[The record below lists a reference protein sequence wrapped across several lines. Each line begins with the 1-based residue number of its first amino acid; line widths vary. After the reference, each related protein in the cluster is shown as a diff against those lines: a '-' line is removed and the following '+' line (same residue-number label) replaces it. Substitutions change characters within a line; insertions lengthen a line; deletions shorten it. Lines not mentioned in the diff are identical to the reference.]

1 MPQLGPLGSAC
12 ATVSPMRESFLEWG
26 FRLEPLSR
34 AALLLLVLVWS
45 ACLRAAAPSA
55 GLVVTHIT
63 VIDAIGNT
71 TRPDQS
77 VVILDGRITANGPS
91 ARIKVPKGA
100 RVVDAHGKFLIPGL
114 WDMHVHIA
122 GLNADPAW
130 SKQVL
135 LPLLLA
141 NGITGVRDMGGDL
154 EALLAWKRE
163 TENGTLLGPHI
174 VACGPFLVGSGQKT
188 AEQVPV
194 ANPDQARAAVRE
206 LKRRGA
212 EFIKVISVPSK
223 EVFFAIAD
231 EAKKQNIPFAG
242 HLPFQVSAQQASD
255 AGMRSIEHLLYSA
268 FSLSFSSKEDD
279 LRSRL
284 VAAEEKGDSVAWEQ
298 IAHESDATYDQ
309 EKAAKLF
316 ETLKRNRTW
325 VTPTLASLDLTA
337 HPEQWSV
344 DDPQL
349 AFVPPSMAKQWRDSF
364 QDAAMKERAAW
375 LARQAANDWRLTG
388 ELHRA
393 GIPVLAGSDSL
404 DPFVFPG
411 ESLHRELEE
420 LVRAGLRPS
429 EALRSAT
436 AGVAQ
441 FLGRESD
448 LGTVDVGKLADLVV
462 LDGSPLE
469 NIANTERVNAVV
481 RRGVYLD
488 RAALD
493 QLLSQARSA
502 AALVPAK

>member
-1 MPQLGPLGSAC
+1 MKQ
-12 ATVSPMRESFLEWG
+12 
-26 FRLEPLSR
+26 LSR
-34 AALLLLVLVWS
+34 LALVLLLFLAWS
-45 ACLRAAAPSA
+45 ARLRTAASSTALA
-55 GLVVTHIT
+55 LTHVT

-91 ARIKVPKGA
+91 SRIKLPKDA
-100 RVVDAHGKFLIPGL
+100 RVIDARGKFLIPGL

-154 EALLAWKRE
+154 EALLVWKRE
-163 TENGTLLGPHI
+163 IESGTLMGPHI
-174 VACGPFLVGSGQKT
+174 VACGPFLVGSGKKT
-188 AEQVPV
+188 AEQYPV
-194 ANPDQARAAVRE
+194 TNADEARAAVRD
-206 LKRRGA
+206 LKHRGA

-242 HLPFQVSAQQASD
+242 HLPFQVSAQEASD

-268 FSLSFSSKEDD
+268 FSLSFSSREDD
-279 LRSRL
+279 LRRRL
-284 VAAEEKGDSVAWEQ
+284 VTAEEKGDSVAWEQ
-298 IAHESDATYDQ
+298 IAHESDATYDK

-316 ETLKRNRTW
+316 QTLKRNRTW
-325 VTPTLASLDLTA
+325 VTPTLASLDITA
-337 HPEQWSV
+337 HPEDWSV
-344 DDPQL
+344 DDPEL
-349 AFVPPSMAKQWRDSF
+349 AFVPPSLAKQWRDSF
-364 QDAAMKERAAW
+364 QDSAMKERAAW

-388 ELHRA
+388 ELHQA
-393 GIPVLAGSDSL
+393 GIPLLVGSDSL

-411 ESLHRELEE
+411 ESLHRELAE
-420 LVRAGLRPS
+420 LVRAGLRPA

-436 AGVAQ
+436 AGAAQ
-441 FLGRESD
+441 FLGRERD
-448 LGTVDVGKLADLVV
+448 LGTIDVGKLADLVL

-469 NIANTERVNAVV
+469 SIANTQRVNAVV
-481 RRGVYLD
+481 RGGIYLD

-493 QLLSQARSA
+493 KLLSQAKSA
-502 AALVPAK
+502 AASVPAK

>member
-1 MPQLGPLGSAC
+1 MEC
-12 ATVSPMRESFLEWG
+12 G
-26 FRLEPLSR
+26 FCLKQLSR
-34 AALLLLVLVWS
+34 AALALLLVLGWC
-45 ACLRAAAPSA
+45 ACLRARAASA
-55 GLVVTHIT
+55 GLVLTHVT
-63 VIDAIGNT
+63 VIDAVGNT

-77 VVILDGRITANGPS
+77 VVILDGRITANGPAS
-91 ARIKVPKGA
+91 RIKLPKDA
-100 RVVDAHGKFLIPGL
+100 RVIDARGKFLIPGL

-163 TENGTLLGPHI
+163 TESGTLVGPLI

-194 ANPDQARAAVRE
+194 ANAEEARAAVRD

-212 EFIKVISVPSK
+212 GFIKVISVPSK

-242 HLPFQVSAQQASD
+242 HLPFQVSAEEASD

-279 LRSRL
+279 LRKRL

-316 ETLKRNRTW
+316 KTLKRNRTW
-325 VTPTLASLDLTA
+325 VTPTLASLDITA

-349 AFVPPSMAKQWRDSF
+349 AFVPPSLAKQWRDSL

-388 ELHRA
+388 ELHQA
-393 GIPVLAGSDSL
+393 GIPLLAGSDSL

-411 ESLHRELEE
+411 ESLHRELQE
-420 LVRAGLRPS
+420 LVRAGLHPS

-436 AGVAQ
+436 AGAAQ

-448 LGTVDVGKLADLVV
+448 LGTVEVGKLADLVV

-481 RRGVYLD
+481 RGGVYLD

-502 AALVPAK
+502 AASVPAK